1 MENLKIM
8 NSINNLFNRTPKEN
22 ETVYGMLYFGCLD
35 IFFDNGLDKNMS
47 NKEIDNFF
55 DNDIRKALSA
65 PTAKY
70 WYEYKPLVKQ
80 AFNKLLMGA

>member
-1 MENLKIM
+1 MKTTKIM
-8 NSINNLFNRTPKEN
+8 DRIDGLFEKTPKEN

-35 IFFDNGLDKNMS
+35 IFFDNELDTDMS

-55 DNDIRKALSA
+55 DNDIRNALSA
-65 PTAKY
+65 PTAQY

-80 AFNKLLMGA
+80 AFNKILMGA